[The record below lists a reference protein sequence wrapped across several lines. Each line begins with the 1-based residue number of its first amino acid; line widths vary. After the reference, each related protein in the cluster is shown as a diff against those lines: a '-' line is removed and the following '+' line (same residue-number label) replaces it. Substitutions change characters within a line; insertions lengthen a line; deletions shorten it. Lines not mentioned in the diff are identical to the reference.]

1 MRHAGEPDTLPA
13 DGPNRS
19 TRDQQSPPVT
29 RSGRRAA
36 RSEVDAPAAPRD
48 YRPADRYERYERQE
62 RQEKAPEP
70 SRPALPSRRQVR
82 RRPAEPPQFIAP
94 PAIRPVAPVP
104 GRPVAPVPC

>member
-19 TRDQQSPPVT
+19 TRDQHSPPVT

-36 RSEVDAPAAPRD
+36 RSVVDAPAAPRD
-48 YRPADRYERYERQE
+48 YRPADRYERYARQERRERQE
-62 RQEKAPEP
+62 PRPDP
-70 SRPALPSRRQVR
+70 SPRARPSRRQVR
-82 RRPAEPPQFIAP
+82 QRAAEPPQFIAP

-104 GRPVAPVPC
+104 GRPV